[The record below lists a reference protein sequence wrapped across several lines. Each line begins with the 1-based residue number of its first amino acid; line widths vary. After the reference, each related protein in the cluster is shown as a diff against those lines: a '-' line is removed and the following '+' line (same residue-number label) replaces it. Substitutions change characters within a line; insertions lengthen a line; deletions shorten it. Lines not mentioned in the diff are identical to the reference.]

1 MMIRTIFTLAIKSLR
16 FRKFSVGLTIF
27 SVAISIML
35 FLSVDTTRVQAKDNF
50 VNTISGIDLI
60 VGSRS
65 GSIQLLL
72 YSIFHIGN
80 ATNNVSWESYQKIS
94 RHSRVDWSIPISLG
108 DSHKGFRVIGTNED
122 FLTHY
127 KYKNNINLSFKS
139 GNKFINLFDA
149 VIGSNVAKKLS
160 YTVNDDIILAHG
172 MGNVSL
178 TKHDNLPFTITGILA
193 PTGSPIDDSI
203 IIDLKALEAI
213 HIGWEH
219 GVPTQTDLSVSDL
232 DESALQPTTVTAFL
246 LKLKSRHDVFYIQR
260 AINDFRQEPLLAILP
275 GVALL
280 ELWKVVGTI
289 EKILIIISGF
299 VIISALFS
307 MLAII
312 LTNLNSRRRE
322 LAILRSVGASPGS
335 LSLLMIIET
344 ELIILFSII
353 LGIAL
358 LYLSI
363 LLFGPILNELYGITL
378 LLTPLSS
385 FQWLF
390 LACILF
396 FGLLIALIPAYNAYR
411 KTLQDGLTTRS

>member
-1 MMIRTIFTLAIKSLR
+1 MIRTILTLAIKSLR

-35 FLSVDTTRVQAKDNF
+35 FLSVDTIRVQTKDNF

-80 ATNNVSWESYQKIS
+80 ATNNVSWDSYQKIS
-94 RHSRVDWSIPISLG
+94 QHSRVDWSIPISLG
-108 DSHKGFRVIGTNED
+108 DSHKGFRVIGTNND
-122 FLTHY
+122 FLKHY
-127 KYKNNINLSFKS
+127 QYKNNINLSFDS
-139 GNKFINLFDA
+139 GNNFINLFDA
-149 VIGSNVAKKLS
+149 VIGSNVAKQLN
-160 YTVNDDIILAHG
+160 YALNDDIILAHG

-178 TKHDNLPFTITGILA
+178 TKHDNLPFTISGILD

-219 GVPTQTDLSVSDL
+219 GVATQTDLSVNDL
-232 DESALQPTTVTAFL
+232 DKKTLQPKSVTAFL
-246 LKLKSRHDVFYIQR
+246 IKLKSKHDVFSTQR

-289 EKILIIISGF
+289 EKVLIVISGF
-299 VIISALFS
+299 VIISAMFS

-312 LTNLNSRRRE
+312 LTNLNSRSRE
-322 LAILRSVGASPGS
+322 LAILRSVGASPIS

-344 ELIILFSII
+344 ELIIFFSII
-353 LGIAL
+353 LGVTL

-363 LLFGPILNELYGITL
+363 FLFGPILNQLYGITIL
-378 LLTPLSS
+378 FSPLSS

-390 LACILF
+390 LVCILF

-411 KTLQDGLTTRS
+411 KTLQDGLMTRS